1 MTNPVEREIKL
12 RFDSPEAAR
21 AAVEAIGATLVR
33 TRRLQDDRLLDSA
46 DGRLRRKACA
56 LRVRT
61 ENGVATLAFK
71 DTPQQDSMKVR
82 EELET
87 GVTDGSLLLRVFEK
101 LGLNLSFH
109 YQKYR
114 EEFECG
120 SIVVAIDETPLGT
133 FVELEGD
140 EDGITELALAL
151 ERTPEDYIVDSYRA
165 LFEKHCEKRGLSTT
179 HMIYDP

>member
-1 MTNPVEREIKL
+1 MTNSVEREIKL

-46 DGRLRRKACA
+46 DGHLRRKACA

-61 ENGVATLAFK
+61 ENGVSTLAFK
-71 DTPQQDSMKVR
+71 SAPQRASMKVR

-87 GVTDGSLLLRVFEK
+87 GVADGSLLLLVFEK
-101 LGLNLSFH
+101 LGLNLSFR

-114 EEFECG
+114 EEFERSG
-120 SIVVAIDETPLGT
+120 VIVAIDETPLGT

-140 EDGITELALAL
+140 ENEIVELTRALG
-151 ERTPEDYIVDSYRA
+151 RTPKDYIVDSYRA
-165 LFEKHCEKRGLSTT
+165 IFEKHCEKRGLSAT
-179 HMIYDP
+179 HMIYNP